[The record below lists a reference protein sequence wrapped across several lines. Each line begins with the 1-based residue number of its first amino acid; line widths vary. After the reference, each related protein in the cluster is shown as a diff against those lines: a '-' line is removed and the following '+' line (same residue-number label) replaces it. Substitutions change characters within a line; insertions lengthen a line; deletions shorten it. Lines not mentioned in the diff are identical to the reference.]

1 MKNNVASKKKIVG
14 LEVGSTS
21 PMGKKERKERK
32 EKNMTKH
39 KRG

>member
-21 PMGKKERKERK
+21 PMGKKR
-32 EKNMTKH
+32 EKRE
-39 KRG
+39 KREKYDKA